1 MATAGMIVVE
11 KAVQGN
17 PSPVHFEEQQAA
29 AKSPP
34 QPAARSR
41 LPNDVAAAGGCR
53 HGANTTQK
61 DQSSGASS
69 DRQDPARASQR
80 LGDDQLL
87 DLKRGTS

>member
-1 MATAGMIVVE
+1 MATEGMVVVE

-17 PSPVHFEEQQAA
+17 PSPVHFQEQQAA
-29 AKSPP
+29 SKSPP

-53 HGANTTQK
+53 HGASTAQR

-69 DRQDPARASQR
+69 NRPSPCQPTVGR
-80 LGDDQLL
+80 
-87 DLKRGTS
+87 